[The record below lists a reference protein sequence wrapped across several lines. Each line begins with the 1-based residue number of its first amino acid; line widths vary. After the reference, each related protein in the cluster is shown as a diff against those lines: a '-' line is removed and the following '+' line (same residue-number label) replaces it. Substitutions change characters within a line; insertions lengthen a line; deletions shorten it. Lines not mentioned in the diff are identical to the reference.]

1 MGRTIPSFRIAAI
14 LEEEKWK
21 LFRKYL
27 RNKNEKRLF
36 TNMFS
41 IVTLYNS
48 ACSYAVIPIRIF
60 PILMSIVFHHYK
72 ILTEKNFFFHSSS
85 GFDFSLPSSD
95 GEGDGDIN
103 DYDKNNNTTTLL
115 KQELDKWNNFS
126 FILRKQNRKLFEKM
140 LKSSYK
146 YSDAI
151 NAKGKEFSTQSQLI
165 SLIFDQHKMLL
176 INAVSNITNNNN
188 KNSVKE

>member
-1 MGRTIPSFRIAAI
+1 MD
-14 LEEEKWK
+14 E
-21 LFRKYL
+21 
-27 RNKNEKRLF
+27 
-36 TNMFS
+36 
-41 IVTLYNS
+41 
-48 ACSYAVIPIRIF
+48 
-60 PILMSIVFHHYK
+60 
-72 ILTEKNFFFHSSS
+72 
-85 GFDFSLPSSD
+85 
-95 GEGDGDIN
+95 DIN
-103 DYDKNNNTTTLL
+103 DYNKNNNATTIL

-140 LKSSYK
+140 LQSSYK

-151 NAKGKEFSTQSQLI
+151 NAKGKEFSTESLLI

>member
-1 MGRTIPSFRIAAI
+1 VD
-14 LEEEKWK
+14 E
-21 LFRKYL
+21 
-27 RNKNEKRLF
+27 
-36 TNMFS
+36 
-41 IVTLYNS
+41 
-48 ACSYAVIPIRIF
+48 
-60 PILMSIVFHHYK
+60 
-72 ILTEKNFFFHSSS
+72 
-85 GFDFSLPSSD
+85 
-95 GEGDGDIN
+95 DIN
-103 DYDKNNNTTTLL
+103 DYNKNNNATTIL

-140 LKSSYK
+140 LQSSYK

-151 NAKGKEFSTQSQLI
+151 NAIGKEFSTESQLI

>member
-1 MGRTIPSFRIAAI
+1 VD
-14 LEEEKWK
+14 E
-21 LFRKYL
+21 
-27 RNKNEKRLF
+27 
-36 TNMFS
+36 
-41 IVTLYNS
+41 
-48 ACSYAVIPIRIF
+48 
-60 PILMSIVFHHYK
+60 
-72 ILTEKNFFFHSSS
+72 
-85 GFDFSLPSSD
+85 
-95 GEGDGDIN
+95 DIN
-103 DYDKNNNTTTLL
+103 DYNKNNNATTIL

-140 LKSSYK
+140 LQSSYK

-151 NAKGKEFSTQSQLI
+151 NPKGKEFSTASLLI

>member
-1 MGRTIPSFRIAAI
+1 VD
-14 LEEEKWK
+14 E
-21 LFRKYL
+21 
-27 RNKNEKRLF
+27 
-36 TNMFS
+36 
-41 IVTLYNS
+41 
-48 ACSYAVIPIRIF
+48 
-60 PILMSIVFHHYK
+60 
-72 ILTEKNFFFHSSS
+72 
-85 GFDFSLPSSD
+85 
-95 GEGDGDIN
+95 DIN
-103 DYDKNNNTTTLL
+103 DYNKNNNATTIL

-140 LKSSYK
+140 LQSSYK

-151 NAKGKEFSTQSQLI
+151 NAKGKEFSTESQLI

>member
-1 MGRTIPSFRIAAI
+1 VD
-14 LEEEKWK
+14 E
-21 LFRKYL
+21 
-27 RNKNEKRLF
+27 
-36 TNMFS
+36 
-41 IVTLYNS
+41 
-48 ACSYAVIPIRIF
+48 
-60 PILMSIVFHHYK
+60 
-72 ILTEKNFFFHSSS
+72 
-85 GFDFSLPSSD
+85 
-95 GEGDGDIN
+95 DIN
-103 DYDKNNNTTTLL
+103 DYDKNNNATTIL

-140 LKSSYK
+140 LQSSYK

-151 NAKGKEFSTQSQLI
+151 NAKGKEFSTESLLI

>member
-1 MGRTIPSFRIAAI
+1 VD
-14 LEEEKWK
+14 E
-21 LFRKYL
+21 
-27 RNKNEKRLF
+27 
-36 TNMFS
+36 
-41 IVTLYNS
+41 
-48 ACSYAVIPIRIF
+48 
-60 PILMSIVFHHYK
+60 
-72 ILTEKNFFFHSSS
+72 
-85 GFDFSLPSSD
+85 
-95 GEGDGDIN
+95 DIN
-103 DYDKNNNTTTLL
+103 DYNKNNNATTIL

-140 LKSSYK
+140 LQSSYK

-151 NAKGKEFSTQSQLI
+151 NAKGKEFSTESLLI

>member
-1 MGRTIPSFRIAAI
+1 MGSTIPSFRIATVW
-14 LEEEKWK
+14 EEEKGK
-21 LFRKYL
+21 LYRKYL

-48 ACSYAVIPIRIF
+48 ACFYAVIPIRIF
-60 PILMSIVFHHYK
+60 PIFMSIVFNYYK

-95 GEGDGDIN
+95 GGDEDIN
-103 DYDKNNNTTTLL
+103 DYDKNNKATTIL
-115 KQELDKWNNFS
+115 KQELDKRNNFS
-126 FILRKQNRKLFEKM
+126 FVLRKQNRELFEKM
-140 LKSSYK
+140 LQSSYK

-151 NAKGKEFSTQSQLI
+151 NAIGKEFSTESLLI
-165 SLIFDQHKMLL
+165 SLIFDQLKTLL